1 MRREAAYLVSAVLV
15 VTAIAGG
22 AVVANRVATG
32 TNDSASQEGTTT
44 MTSSEEPAPSDEPL
58 LEEDYDPSAE
68 DPFIDDGE
76 PETYEEFARDA
87 AAGQNPND
95 MPPVAGGGSITVTER
110 ESEPPR

>member
-1 MRREAAYLVSAVLV
+1 M
-15 VTAIAGG
+15 
-22 AVVANRVATG
+22 NRGATG
-32 TNDSASQEGTTT
+32 TNDSTSHEGTI
-44 MTSSEEPAPSDEPL
+44 MTSSEGPDPS
-58 LEEDYDPSAE
+58 EEALTEDDYDPSAE
-68 DPFIDDGE
+68 DPFIEDGE